1 MAGEGILEV
10 VGNLTDDPELRYTKN
25 GTPVC
30 AFSVANTP
38 RTKNASTGAWEDEA
52 SVYYNCTVWSTHA
65 ENVAAS
71 LRKGQRVMVR
81 GGVHDDS
88 YTNKD
93 GHTVKAWKI
102 IVDHVGPDL
111 HFATVTVTPAR
122 PNTASAPAPVNP
134 TAFTSGRASA
144 SAGYDAPPF

>member
-1 MAGEGILEV
+1 MAGEAILEV
-10 VGNLTDDPELRYTKN
+10 IGNLTDDPELRYTKN

-38 RTKNASTGAWEDEA
+38 RTKNASTGTWENET

-93 GHTVKAWKI
+93 GQTVKAQKI
-102 IVDHVGPDL
+102 IVDYVGPDL
-111 HFATVTVTPAR
+111 HFATVTVSPSRSEGTG
-122 PNTASAPAPVNP
+122 APAPAP
-134 TAFTSGRASA
+134 AFTPGRAT
-144 SAGYDAPPF
+144 AGFEAPPF